1 MEYQY
6 KTFYKYSEFIDYMV
20 KEEDL
25 TSLLPDREFV
35 LELLKKLEVPYS
47 VRRHSLQVAE
57 IAIDIANKIKG
68 AKVDKKLVEIGAL
81 LHDIGRV
88 STHGFG
94 HAFMGGKILR
104 KRRFPE
110 ELARICE
117 RHILGG
123 LDKEDAKSVGLPE
136 KDFYPVTLEEK
147 IVCLADKLTDKSG
160 QISVNTSI
168 SKLIN
173 KRFQIWF
180 NKYGKSQILLK
191 GKERIEKIQKE
202 VEDLMQ

>member
-1 MEYQY
+1 ME
-6 KTFYKYSEFIDYMV
+6 KV
-20 KEEDL
+20 KEEEL

-35 LELLKKLEVPYS
+35 LELLKKLGVPYS

-57 IAIDIANKIKG
+57 TAIDIANKIKR
-68 AKVDKKLVEIGAL
+68 AKVDKQLVEIGAL
-81 LHDIGRV
+81 LHDVGRA

-94 HAFMGGKILR
+94 HAFIGGKILR
-104 KRRFPE
+104 ERGFPE

-136 KDFYPVTLEEK
+136 KNFYPVTLEEK
-147 IVCLADKLTDKSG
+147 IICLADKLTVRSR
-160 QISVNTSI
+160 QVSVNESI
-168 SKLIN
+168 TKSIN

-180 NKYGKSQILLK
+180 NKYGKSKLLLK

-202 VEDLMQ
+202 IEDLMQ